1 VDWVFFSSPKSVY
14 SVLNQ
19 VQLPATLK
27 VATLGRGTKKILEQY
42 GVKPDFVGRDSDTSI
57 VARTFLKELKSERV
71 WLPKSSRSLNRIE
84 GELPESQ
91 VVAQVTYQTTPISS
105 QLRENHDIVV
115 FTSPSNVEGYLLE
128 NRLSSKQH
136 IIAIGE
142 TTASYITQRYSGLN
156 VQISAQ
162 PTLDALV
169 RLVLSVL
176 NALK

>member
-1 VDWVFFSSPKSVY
+1 
-14 SVLNQ
+14 VLSQ
-19 VQLPATLK
+19 VQLPSIVK
-27 VATLGRGTKKILEQY
+27 VAALGRGTKKALEQY
-42 GVKPDFVGRDSDTSI
+42 DVQVSFVGKDPDTSV
-57 VARTFLKELKSERV
+57 VAKAFLKELKSERV

-91 VVAQVTYQTTPISS
+91 LIAQVTYQTIPTSR
-105 QLRENHDIVV
+105 QLRESHDVVV

-128 NRLSSKQH
+128 NDLLPEQH

-142 TTASYITQRYSGLN
+142 TTANYIFERYPSLN

-176 NALK
+176 NTLK